1 MSIPKVD
8 PPEGVSR
15 TGSETRAETVAQDD
29 YPQNAVPPHAR
40 RGFFSL
46 FFVLIGFVFFTPTM
60 LAGAQLSRAFA
71 WHDLLVV
78 LVVGSLI
85 LGLYVAVLALIG
97 ARTGLTAVLLA
108 RYSLGRYGAKYASL
122 LLGGTQVCWY
132 AVTAVFLSELLV
144 QALGFEEYTWLV
156 VVLSSLLTG
165 VTAYYGYRG
174 LEILSGLSVPLML
187 ALCLWVVYQA
197 LDNVGGWGG
206 LAAVVPVEQGGI
218 AWATAVTI
226 VVGTFVSGGTQT
238 PNWSRFARKPWQGF
252 VAALCAFLVF
262 NLLMLFFG
270 AIGALAFQATDFVA
284 VLLQL
289 NLVLAAILLLFF
301 NVWTTQ
307 ENTAYAFGVAGAEM
321 FNVPA
326 KRPFIIGGV
335 AIAIALALTGI
346 YEALPQYLVL
356 LGILIPPLGGVVIG
370 DHLFVWRGRRLPHIN
385 HVRFLAVRWS
395 CATAYLLGLAAAFAS
410 QQLSFGLPPVHGIA
424 VAILAVPVAEWAF
437 RALGV
442 STRHEVT
449 EEDLWST

>member
-1 MSIPKVD
+1 MFTRQAGPS
-8 PPEGVSR
+8 VSASR
-15 TGSETRAETVAQDD
+15 TRAETVAQDD
-29 YPQNAVPPHAR
+29 YPQNRVPQHAR
-40 RGFFSL
+40 RGFLSL
-46 FFVLIGFVFFTPTM
+46 LFVLVGFVFFTPTM
-60 LAGAQLSRAFA
+60 LAGARLSGAFA
-71 WHDLLVV
+71 WSDLIVILA
-78 LVVGSLI
+78 VGSLI
-85 LGLYVAVLALIG
+85 LGLYVAVLSLIG
-97 ARTGLTAVLLA
+97 ARSGLTTVLLA

-144 QALGFEEYTWLV
+144 QAFGFEGHTWLV
-156 VVLSSLLTG
+156 VVLSSILTG

-174 LEILSGLSVPLML
+174 LEFLSGLSVPLML
-187 ALCLWVVYQA
+187 VLCLWVLHQA
-197 LDNVGGWGG
+197 LDNVGGWSG
-206 LAAVVPVEQGGI
+206 LAAVTPAEQDGI

-238 PNWSRFARKPWQGF
+238 PNWSRFARRPWQGF

-270 AIGALAFQATDFVA
+270 AVGAIAFQATDFVA

-289 NLVLAAILLLFF
+289 DLVAVAVLLLFF

-335 AIAIALALTGI
+335 AIAIVLALTGI

-370 DHLFVWRGRRLPHIN
+370 DHLFVWRGRLPRLDQ
-385 HVRFLAVRWS
+385 VRFLPVRWS
-395 CATAYLLGLAAAFAS
+395 CATAYLLGLATAFVS
-410 QQLSFGLPPVHGIA
+410 EQLSFGLPPVHGIA
-424 VAILAVPVAEWAF
+424 VAILTVPVAERVF
-437 RALGV
+437 HALGV
-442 STRHEVT
+442 RTDHEEL
-449 EEDLWST
+449 EEDPWSP

>member
-1 MSIPKVD
+1 MSIRRAD
-8 PPEGVSR
+8 PPVSASR
-15 TGSETRAETVAQDD
+15 TRAETVAQDD
-29 YPQNAVPPHAR
+29 YPQNRVPQRAR
-40 RGFFSL
+40 RSFLSL

-60 LAGAQLSRAFA
+60 LAGARLSGAFA
-71 WHDLLVV
+71 WNDLLVV
-78 LVVGSLI
+78 LGVGSLI
-85 LGLYVAVLALIG
+85 LGLYVAVLSLIG
-97 ARTGLTAVLLA
+97 ARTGLTTVLLA
-108 RYSLGRYGAKYASL
+108 RYSLGRYGAKYASV

-144 QALGFEEYTWLV
+144 QAFGFEEYTWPV
-156 VVLSSLLTG
+156 VVLSSVLTG

-174 LEILSGLSVPLML
+174 LELLSGLSVPLML
-187 ALCLWVVYQA
+187 ILCLWVLYQA
-197 LDNVGGWGG
+197 LHSVGGWGG
-206 LAAVVPVEQGGI
+206 LASVTPADQGSI

-226 VVGTFVSGGTQT
+226 VVGTFVSGGTQI
-238 PNWSRFARKPWQGF
+238 PNWSRFARRPWHGF

-270 AIGALAFQATDFVA
+270 AIGAIAFQATDFVA

-289 NLVLAAILLLFF
+289 NAVAAAVILLFF

-335 AIAIALALTGI
+335 AIAIVLALTGI

-370 DHLFVWRGRRLPHIN
+370 DHLFVWRGRLPRLDR
-385 HVRFLAVRWS
+385 VRFLAVRWS
-395 CATAYLLGLAAAFAS
+395 CATAYLLGLAAAFVS
-410 QQLSFGLPPVHGIA
+410 EQLSFGLPPVHGIA
-424 VAILAVPVAEWAF
+424 VAILSVPVAEWAF

-442 STRHEVT
+442 PTSHEEL